1 MGLVKTKLMIGSQVY
16 HYDQI
21 DAFDSALSL
30 LSQTRQDLS
39 GLFGQPQ
46 STQSAL
52 IIS

>member
-1 MGLVKTKLMIGSQVY
+1 MGLVKTKIMIGSQVY

-39 GLFGQPQ
+39 GLFGRSPRSQ
-46 STQSAL
+46 L
-52 IIS
+52 L

>member
-1 MGLVKTKLMIGSQVY
+1 MGLVKTKIMIGSQVY

-39 GLFGQPQ
+39 GYLAAAGPHSQ
-46 STQSAL
+46 L
-52 IIS
+52 L